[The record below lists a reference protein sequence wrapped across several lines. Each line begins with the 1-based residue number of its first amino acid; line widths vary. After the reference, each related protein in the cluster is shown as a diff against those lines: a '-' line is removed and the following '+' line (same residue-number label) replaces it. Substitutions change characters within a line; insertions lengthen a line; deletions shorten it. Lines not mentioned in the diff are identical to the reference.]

1 MSHPSSSVW
10 DWECYSGVTGV
21 VALVVDITVTTT
33 YRALSAV
40 MVYVPKSCEDDQNDV
55 HEALST
61 VPRAL

>member
-1 MSHPSSSVW
+1 M
-10 DWECYSGVTGV
+10 